1 MTSEV
6 LSEAAAP
13 KMTSRLTAY
22 GLLLTLLFPGA
33 SPSAAQDGEAIALKA
48 GRTFRA
54 LSSFRASFEQI
65 IEDRMIGTQESK
77 GELVQA
83 GNAHLAMRFSDP
95 KGDLVLLDG
104 TSVWIYTPSTTPGQ
118 VIRMPIPTD
127 PVYGPNVLSR
137 ILDRPTERYQVTWVR
152 EETVDGR
159 PADVVEFV
167 PTTEDPLFSRAVIW
181 IDRTQSLPRRLE
193 LDERTGVHRTLILL
207 RPRTNVA
214 VGKNEFVF
222 NVPDGVRVVDR

>member
-13 KMTSRLTAY
+13 KLTSRLTAY

-118 VIRMPIPTD
+118 V
-127 PVYGPNVLSR
+127 
-137 ILDRPTERYQVTWVR
+137 VTHHA
-152 EETVDGR
+152 VD
-159 PADVVEFV
+159 
-167 PTTEDPLFSRAVIW
+167 T
-181 IDRTQSLPRRLE
+181 
-193 LDERTGVHRTLILL
+193 
-207 RPRTNVA
+207 
-214 VGKNEFVF
+214 
-222 NVPDGVRVVDR
+222 

>member
-1 MTSEV
+1 VIRRFFGVVGSSSAIA
-6 LSEAAAP
+6 L
-13 KMTSRLTAY
+13 
-22 GLLLTLLFPGA
+22 GLALGA
-33 SPSAAQDGEAIALKA
+33 TNAAAQDAEAIALRA

-54 LSSFRASFEQI
+54 LSSIRASFEQVI
-65 IEDRMIGTQESK
+65 DDRMIGTQQSR
-77 GELVQA
+77 GELVQS
-83 GNAHLAMRFSDP
+83 GNARLAMRFSDP

-137 ILDRPTERYQVTWVR
+137 ILDRPTERYQVSWVR
-152 EETVDGR
+152 EETVEGK
-159 PADVVEFV
+159 PADVVEFI

-181 IDRTQSLPRRLE
+181 VDRAQSLPRRLE
-193 LDERTGVHRTLILL
+193 LDERTGVHRTLILSRL
-207 RPRTNVA
+207 RTNVV

-222 NVPDGVRVVDR
+222 EVPDGVRVVDR

>member
-1 MTSEV
+1 MRLLV
-6 LSEAAAP
+6 L
-13 KMTSRLTAY
+13 
-22 GLLLTLLFPGA
+22 GLLLVSGPRGL
-33 SPSAAQDGEAIALKA
+33 AAQDAEAIALKA

-54 LSSFRASFEQI
+54 LTSIRATFDQI
-65 IEDRMIGTQESK
+65 IEDRMIGTQNSR
-77 GELVQA
+77 GDLVQS
-83 GNAHLAMRFSDP
+83 GSAHLAMRFSDP

-137 ILDRPTERYQVTWVR
+137 ILDRPTERYQVSWVR
-152 EETVDGR
+152 EETVEGR

-181 IDRTQSLPRRLE
+181 IDRAQSLPRRLE
-193 LDERTGVHRTLILL
+193 LDERTGVHRTLILS
-207 RPRTNVA
+207 RIRTNVT
-214 VGKNEFVF
+214 VGKHEFVF
-222 NVPDGVRVVDR
+222 EVPDGVRVVDR

>member
-1 MTSEV
+1 MSLT
-6 LSEAAAP
+6 AHG
-13 KMTSRLTAY
+13 SRLTAY
-22 GLLLTLLFPGA
+22 LGLALVYFGA
-33 SPSAAQDGEAIALKA
+33 GPLQAQDAEAIALKA
-48 GRTFRA
+48 GRTFRG

-65 IEDRMIGTQESK
+65 IEDRMIGTQLSK
-77 GELVQA
+77 GELAQS

-152 EETVDGR
+152 EETVEGK

-167 PTTEDPLFSRAVIW
+167 PTTEDPLFSKAVIW
-181 IDRTQSLPRRLE
+181 VDRMSSLPRRLE
-193 LDERTGVHRTLILL
+193 LDERTGVHRTLTFSRL
-207 RPRTNVA
+207 RTNVTI
-214 VGKNEFVF
+214 GKNEFVF
-222 NVPDGVRVVDR
+222 QVPDGVRVVDR